1 MSSSYFT
8 FALVTLLIA
17 LILIAFAIANI
28 VYFNQFKNGVAL
40 TQSQLTGLVV
50 INAIAIILL
59 LILFFYGIFAAV
71 RARKVTEAISSSA
84 PAIVAPGSY
93 VIGPQAAVAAAAA
106 GVPVVPVS
114 RPGVPPLALP
124 KNTTLVGPAR
134 EGTQLF
140 RVNKTTTVSPGQFV
154 CVPPQ

>member
-71 RARKVTEAISSSA
+71 RARKVSDLLSSSA
-84 PAIVAPGSY
+84 PAAVVAPASY
-93 VIGPQAAVAAAAA
+93 VVGPQAAAAAAA
-106 GVPVVPVS
+106 GVPVVPVAS
-114 RPGVPPLALP
+114 AAPPLSLP
-124 KNTTLVGPAR
+124 KNTTLVGAAR

-140 RVNKTTTVSPGQFV
+140 RVNRTTTVSPGQFL